1 MTLLDLALIRLI
13 IFGDFGV
20 LTNTPWKDGGPLAM
34 LPGRCEH
41 LAALKAR
48 HPHLKYAVFGNKG
61 GVAFGIQTED
71 QAREELRWTA
81 EQIGAEAFAVSFAH
95 PTPKPGFEQYA
106 NPELLAL
113 RKPAPGM
120 ILQLKEQFGLPAN
133 QILVVGDTE
142 DRRAALAAG
151 CAWQWH
157 KEFFAPARP
166 DVPVDLL
173 VEDFDPFLDAEE
185 AGE

>member
-20 LTNTPWKDGGPLAM
+20 LTNTPWKDRQPLAM

-41 LAALKAR
+41 LAALKR
-48 HPHLKYAVFGNKG
+48 QYPLEYAVFGNKG
-61 GVAFGIQTED
+61 GVPFGLQSED
-71 QAREELRWTA
+71 EAREELRWTA
-81 EQIGAEAFAVSFAH
+81 EQIGAKAFAVSFAH
-95 PTPKPGFEQYA
+95 PTPKSGFERYA
-106 NPELLAL
+106 SPELLAL

-120 ILQLKEQFGLPAN
+120 ILQLKEQLGLPAN